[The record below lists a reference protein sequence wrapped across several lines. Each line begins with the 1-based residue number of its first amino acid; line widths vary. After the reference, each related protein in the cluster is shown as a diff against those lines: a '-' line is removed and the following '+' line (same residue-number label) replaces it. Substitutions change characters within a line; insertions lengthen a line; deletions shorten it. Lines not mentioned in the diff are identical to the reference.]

1 MRAGAANAVVWE
13 VGLPHRGVG
22 CCDHPTP
29 CLYLPRVPI
38 VAHFGKIRK
47 KYFGKIRRTE
57 AVRPPFFSDCQKS
70 PRLEGG
76 TPYGFPGNGIPRRE
90 KSPPWRGVSR
100 RSRGGGSFNK
110 EGCVKRWFTPS
121 VTACG
126 GASSLK
132 EGANDRARQAGWGIP
147 QPRQRPTK
155 ARAEPLPYGRT

>member
-13 VGLPHRGVG
+13 GLLPHRGVG

-76 TPYGFPGNGIPRRE
+76 APYGFPGSRIPPQGE
-90 KSPPWRGVSR
+90 KPPLGGGVSR

-132 EGANDRARQAGWGIP
+132 EGALEDGRARQADWGILLS
-147 QPRQRPTK
+147 
-155 ARAEPLPYGRT
+155 ADFL